1 MSLTSCFRYI
11 IELPT
16 NTLNGM
22 IDGILKEADAAGIQT
37 SFHQE
42 NVAVG
47 SYHATVDAHLSDLD
61 THPPTMDLL
70 AADLGFVLHL
80 RMSVQAQITEIPT
93 LDPIVYPTTFDFPGV
108 MVKSAATPPVLNM
121 TFPAVNAGNLN
132 LNLSGGGITL
142 TPALIEPRVHALYQ
156 TNPNFQHQ
164 VKSGVATGLPAPDDT
179 WQVTVDIYDDAM
191 GSPGFRGAIT
201 VEAPDQS
208 HIKINLPGHLKA
220 KNINNVT
227 QIDTDMT
234 VHVTVLVTLPV
245 NPTDDHITV
254 SLSTVTAA
262 NVAIDYASPNF
273 FTLGGDPT
281 IRAQIAATVSGL
293 GDFQEDVPSQQQVH
307 DLISAELIDYAAHLS
322 IPIFKPDP
330 PADGSA
336 MDLTTFV
343 PTTVNQQVLAL
354 QIEPV
359 GGPCDTPDVFTG
371 TSGFAVSVNRD
382 KVNATIQPVIAA
394 ENGRTRNIQGHDV
407 EVHDITADLSDPGE
421 HGQTTGHI
429 WIGGQA
435 TVHIDCWPDA
445 HINFS
450 GPLTLT
456 PEMLPDGGIKFHAH
470 AGGFTADDPKC
481 ASVDPAQIGALIEAD
496 DYPAITGLP
505 SNFTGVG
512 RINITVN
519 ATDIF
524 RAGIVIK
531 GDLAVITTHAL
542 KASEIQHSTY
552 WDTEPAGGG

>member
-37 SFHQE
+37 SFHRE

-47 SYHATVDAHLSDLD
+47 TYHATVDAHLSDLD

-70 AADLGFVLHL
+70 AADLAFVLHL
-80 RMSVQAQITEIPT
+80 RMSVQAQITEIPI
-93 LDPIVYPTTFDFPGV
+93 LDSIVYQAAFAFPGV
-108 MVKSAATPPVLNM
+108 MVKSAAVPPVLNM
-121 TFPAVNAGNLN
+121 TFPAVTTGSLN
-132 LNLSGGGITL
+132 LTLDGGAIVL
-142 TPALIEPRVHALYQ
+142 TPALVEPRVHALYQ
-156 TNPNFQHQ
+156 ANPSFQHQ
-164 VKSGVATGLPAPDDT
+164 VKSGVATGLSAPDDV
-179 WQVTVDIYDDAM
+179 WQVTVDIYDDAP

-201 VEAPDQS
+201 VDVPDQG
-208 HIKINLPGHLKA
+208 HVKINLPGHLKA
-220 KNINNVT
+220 KNINNAT
-227 QIDTDMT
+227 RIDTDMT
-234 VHVTVLVTLPV
+234 VHVTVAVTLPV
-245 NPTDDHITV
+245 NPTDDRVTV

-262 NVAIDYASPNF
+262 NVAIDYASPNLY
-273 FTLGGDPT
+273 TVGGDST
-281 IRAQIAATVSGL
+281 VRAQIATAVSGL
-293 GDFQEDVPSQQQVH
+293 GDFHEDVPSRQQVR
-307 DLISAELIDYAAHLS
+307 DLIAAELVDYASHL
-322 IPIFKPDP
+322 IVPIFKPDP
-330 PADGSA
+330 PASGAA

-343 PTTVNQQVLAL
+343 PTTVSQQVLAL

-359 GGPCDTPDVFTG
+359 GGACDTPDVFTG

-407 EVHDITADLSDPGE
+407 EVHDLTADLSDPGE
-421 HGQTTGHI
+421 HGQAVGHV
-429 WIGGQA
+429 WIAGQA
-435 TVHIDCWPDA
+435 TVHIQCWPDA

-456 PEMLPDGGIKFHAH
+456 PEMQPDGGIKFHAH

-481 ASVDPAQIGALIEAD
+481 ASVDPGQIAALIEAD
-496 DYPAITGLP
+496 DYPPITGLP

-512 RINITVN
+512 RITITVN

-531 GDLAVITTHAL
+531 GDLAVITTHTL
-542 KASEIQHSTY
+542 QASDIQHSTY
-552 WDTEPAGGG
+552 WDNEPAGGR